1 MCFGNAVQILILN
14 CNRGQPEPHWFPYNL
29 PKEINTQHNQQTV
42 KQVHLAYVYIEN
54 NASALEWKNTFSVNA
69 PETVYSDVSS
79 AISHISSIFKY
90 DKSRHCIRNHW
101 FSHEDLDELI
111 QLCLI
116 RTEASAAG
124 QWPSHWRFGHPFTK
138 PFHRRKPCNFGITQK
153 KERKKTSSFVLSRML
168 TESVLAPPR
177 APVDAFPN
185 YCQITIRCFHKPVC
199 FCLSET
205 LCISDHH

>member
-1 MCFGNAVQILILN
+1 MCAAVWVLWSQTITSCEDQTKTAGNIVTHIPFSKPLDNHNYFFPLEVFMVVSQSQLWMCMQSFAMQMCFGNAVQTMILN
-14 CNRGQPEPHWFPYNL
+14 CIRGQPEPHWFPYNL
-29 PKEINTQHNQQTV
+29 PKKINTQHNQQTV

-90 DKSRHCIRNHW
+90 DTSRHCIRNHW

-124 QWPSHWRFGHPFTK
+124 
-138 PFHRRKPCNFGITQK
+138 
-153 KERKKTSSFVLSRML
+153 
-168 TESVLAPPR
+168 
-177 APVDAFPN
+177 
-185 YCQITIRCFHKPVC
+185 
-199 FCLSET
+199 
-205 LCISDHH
+205 